1 MYLNEEFDYSII
13 DKHVNEE
20 QIQESIQ
27 ESEIPINKEAIASDW
42 FSFAYWY
49 GIDHELNSLQAL
61 SFAYVISYFLS
72 TDNIES
78 QTSKYFD
85 EEAII
90 EEIKEYVANFKQR
103 TKEKRKA
110 NKIFFHTLRIYKTQL
125 EKYEKKTQKIEL
137 NVSERIYNQFKTT
150 PGDSIEDKFQFLM
163 DCYFG

>member
-13 DKHVNEE
+13 DKHVKEE
-20 QIQESIQ
+20 QIQKAVQ
-27 ESEIPINKEAIASDW
+27 ESEIPINEDSIANKW

-49 GIDHELNSLQAL
+49 GIDHELNSLQSL

-72 TDNIES
+72 TDIVES
-78 QTSKYFD
+78 QTSKYYD
-85 EEAII
+85 EDGII
-90 EEIKEYVANFKQR
+90 EKIKEYIANLKPK

-110 NKIFFHTLRIYKTQL
+110 HKIFFHIFRIYKIEL
-125 EKYEKKTQKIEL
+125 ANYEKKTQKIEL